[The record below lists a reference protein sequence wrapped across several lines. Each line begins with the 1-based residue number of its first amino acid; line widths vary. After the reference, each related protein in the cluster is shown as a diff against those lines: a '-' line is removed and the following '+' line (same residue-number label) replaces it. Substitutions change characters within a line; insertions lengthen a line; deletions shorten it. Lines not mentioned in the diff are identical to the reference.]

1 MASAE
6 FHKWHRQN
14 IDPQGSFQVDNFAKC
29 WADAIKSAE
38 ALKPSHDNEMCRE
51 KKQST
56 KGIKQM
62 IIRRE
67 DFKDDAAGVWEMIL
81 ESAIN
86 SKLIS
91 PVNAANYGDALDI
104 DISPNKVYIEDLE

>member
-38 ALKPSHDNEMCRE
+38 ALKPSHDNESISCE
-51 KKQST
+51 I
-56 KGIKQM
+56 GIYD
-62 IIRRE
+62 E
-67 DFKDDAAGVWEMIL
+67 PC
-81 ESAIN
+81 
-86 SKLIS
+86 KLGYPCKCKHGCLIKRT
-91 PVNAANYGDALDI
+91 AYTL
-104 DISPNKVYIEDLE
+104 

>member
-38 ALKPSHDNEMCRE
+38 ALKPSHNRAMDATCDTIECPDCGAEFSVDCECPICKGHWLRH
-51 KKQST
+51 KQH
-56 KGIKQM
+56 Q
-62 IIRRE
+62 
-67 DFKDDAAGVWEMIL
+67 
-81 ESAIN
+81 
-86 SKLIS
+86 
-91 PVNAANYGDALDI
+91 
-104 DISPNKVYIEDLE
+104 

>member
-1 MASAE
+1 
-6 FHKWHRQN
+6 
-14 IDPQGSFQVDNFAKC
+14 
-29 WADAIKSAE
+29 
-38 ALKPSHDNEMCRE
+38 
-51 KKQST
+51 
-56 KGIKQM
+56 M

-104 DISPNKVYIEDLE
+104 EISPNKVYIEDLE